1 MQERGVFMKRL
12 VPAFILNQQKK
23 SIFEGQF
30 EAATMFIDIS
40 GFTAMTQT
48 LMKNGKEGAEIL
60 TSIINN
66 IFTPAIDA
74 IYNNCGFIS
83 TFAGDAFTAI
93 FPSDDVEAG
102 YALYAGLK
110 IQSIFGDIGLQKSK
124 FGDFHLS
131 VKIGLSAGNVEWKLI
146 ENEVQN
152 AYFFRGEAID
162 NCAGSEHQCSTG
174 DSVIDFNMMDVLKSS
189 KNNISCSP
197 INKKHYL
204 INKDFQLTLPACK
217 KIDHEYP
224 GEMVNTFEP
233 QVILDRKL
241 KGEFRDII
249 SAFISFEENENLL
262 SAVLEIIAL
271 TNQYGGYFNKVDFG
285 DKGAVALVLF
295 GAPIGRENLDE
306 RAADFALKVK
316 ESGLKN
322 GVNLRIGLTFGKV
335 FAGFVGSDR
344 RSEYTALG
352 MTVNLSARFMMKAE
366 WGEIYLDRR
375 IYTNIENK
383 FQMQFVRDEDFKGFT
398 GKIPFYSLIS
408 KKEQFDDKG
417 FSGELVGRAA
427 ELEELYDFTKPL
439 TEKRFGGVI
448 YIDGVAGIGKSRL
461 VNELKHKVSEYNW
474 LFLPCDEILKKSFN
488 PFIYYFNN
496 FFDQSEENTIE
507 INMQKFESA
516 FSNLISDCEE
526 NISSELE
533 YGKPFLGALLNL
545 FWEDSIY
552 EQIDA
557 KTRYDN
563 TLYAIKSFFKVLSQ
577 TKSFVLE
584 LDDGHWIDNDSLNA
598 LATLTRNVDEYPF
611 IIISACRYNDD
622 ETIFEFGLKGVLENR
637 LELNYLDKELSRY
650 LIDAKIAE
658 IYGTQNLNIPEDV
671 FEFIWEKSAGNPFYI
686 EQIIMYLH
694 DHKVLDSEMKL
705 KRTSIEIPSNINAI
719 IVARIDRLT
728 EDVKEVIKTASVIGK
743 EFVVKILSSMLNSL
757 SIEFQ
762 SDKLQNVINTGKTEN
777 IWNSIQEIK
786 YIFKHALIRE
796 SVYEIQ
802 LKERLRELHK
812 LAAETIE
819 DLYMINLD
827 DYLEELA
834 FHYEKAEITDKAIDY
849 LDKAGYKAKYNFQ
862 NEKAL
867 DLYSR
872 KKNQLQFKLKAEDL
886 TKLKITEQNMDVLN
900 NFVDTVF
907 ELSHLFQLTGK
918 YEQAKNIL
926 DLTLQVAKNMNDIER
941 QGKVLIDL
949 ANYSTVKGNIQQ
961 TIELLKEAEK
971 IFANNKDETILG
983 KIYRSFGTTCMRKGD
998 AEKAFEYFAKELE
1011 IFKNSNNTMSY
1022 VDALGNYGVMNQYL
1036 GKPDEAFH
1044 YLKLQLELAEDKDY
1058 KIQIARA
1065 LSNIGW
1071 VYRGKNNIV
1080 KAIDYYNKSI
1090 VMFQEMGIK
1099 NEVVRIQDNTGFAY
1113 QQIGKFTE
1121 AAKFHRNAL
1130 DLALEIGDQESVAYC
1145 TVNLA
1150 HAYAGLENFIKSREQ
1165 YIDGIAFA
1173 DESGYKEL
1181 KAEAL
1186 IHFAELLYTNGMIE
1200 EANSY
1205 VNKGLKIA
1213 KEIKHDELIL
1223 KAETLQK
1230 SIKKII

>member
-1 MQERGVFMKRL
+1 MKRL
-12 VPAFILNQQKK
+12 VPAFILNQQKN
-23 SIFEGQF
+23 SVFEGQF
-30 EAATMFIDIS
+30 EAASMFIDIS

-93 FPSDDVEAG
+93 FPSDEVEAA

-110 IQSIFGDIGLQKSK
+110 IQDIFNNIGLQRSK
-124 FGDFHLS
+124 FGDFQLS
-131 VKIGLSAGNVEWKLI
+131 VKIGLSAGDVEWKLI
-146 ENEVQN
+146 ENDVQN

-174 DSVIDFNMMDVLKSS
+174 DTVIDFNMMDALKSG
-189 KNNISCSP
+189 KTNISCTP
-197 INKKHYL
+197 LNKKHYL
-204 INKDFQLTLPACK
+204 IDKDFQLNLPACK
-217 KIDHEYP
+217 NIDHEYP
-224 GEMVNTFEP
+224 GEKVNTFEP

-285 DKGAVALVLF
+285 DKGAVALILF
-295 GAPIGRENLDE
+295 GAPIGREKLDE
-306 RAADFALKVK
+306 RAADFTLKVK
-316 ESGLKN
+316 ECGQRNNL
-322 GVNLRIGLTFGKV
+322 NLRIGLTFGKV

-375 IYTNIENK
+375 IYNNIENK
-383 FQMQFVRDEDFKGFT
+383 FQMQFIGEEDFKGFS

-427 ELEELYDFTKPL
+427 ELKQLYDFTKPL
-439 TEKRFGGVI
+439 NEKRFGGVV

-461 VNELKHKVSEYNW
+461 VNELKEKVPDYNW

-496 FFDQSEENTIE
+496 FFDQSEENSVE
-507 INMQKFESA
+507 DNKQNFESA
-516 FSNLISDCEE
+516 FSSLISDCEE
-526 NISSELE
+526 KILSELE

-552 EQIDA
+552 DQIDA

-563 TLYAIKSFFKVLSQ
+563 TLYAIKSFFKALCMQ
-577 TKSFVLE
+577 KPFIME
-584 LDDGHWIDNDSLNA
+584 LDDGHWIDKDSLNA
-598 LATLTRNVDEYPF
+598 LAVLTRNVDECPF

-622 ETIFEFGLKGVLENR
+622 ETIFEFGLKDVLENR

-650 LIDAKIAE
+650 MIDAKIAE
-658 IYGTQNLNIPEDV
+658 IYKTPNQKVPDDV

-743 EFVVKILSSMLNSL
+743 EFIVKILSSMLNSL

-819 DLYMINLD
+819 SLYNENID
-827 DYLEELA
+827 DYLEDLA
-834 FHYEKAEITDKAIDY
+834 FHYEKAEITEKAIGY

-867 DLYSR
+867 YLYSR
-872 KKNQLQFKLKAEDL
+872 KKAQILSQLNLDDITNIEISNENKSIIENYFDTIVELNHLLQITGQLADMLVNLETALVVAENLKDNVRIGKVHIDFASYLTASAKIDDAIEHLEKAEE
-886 TKLKITEQNMDVLN
+886 IFTEVN
-900 NFVDTVF
+900 
-907 ELSHLFQLTGK
+907 
-918 YEQAKNIL
+918 
-926 DLTLQVAKNMNDIER
+926 
-941 QGKVLIDL
+941 
-949 ANYSTVKGNIQQ
+949 
-961 TIELLKEAEK
+961 
-971 IFANNKDETILG
+971 DETMLG
-983 KIYRSFGTTCMRKGD
+983 LIYRSYGISLMRKG
-998 AEKAFEYFAKELE
+998 EVQKAFEYFYRELE
-1011 IFKNSNNTMSY
+1011 IFKNSSEKIHY
-1022 VDALGNYGVMNQYL
+1022 VDALGNIGVMNRYL
-1036 GKPDEAFH
+1036 GKMDEAMH
-1044 YLKLQLELAEDKDY
+1044 YLINQLQMAEVEKF
-1058 KIQIARA
+1058 KIQSARA

-1071 VYRGKNNIV
+1071 VYEGKNNIAE
-1080 KAIDYYNKSI
+1080 AIDYYKRSLVLNSELG
-1090 VMFQEMGIK
+1090 MK
-1099 NEVVRIQDNTGFAY
+1099 NEIIRIQDNTGFAY
-1113 QQIGKFTE
+1113 QQIGEFEKAVKYHE
-1121 AAKFHRNAL
+1121 NAL
-1130 DLALEIGDQESVAYC
+1130 ELANEIGDSESEAYC
-1145 TVNLA
+1145 SVNLA
-1150 HAYAGLENFIKSREQ
+1150 HAFSGLDDFIKSREN
-1165 YIDGIAFA
+1165 YLNGIMLA
-1173 DESGYKEL
+1173 EQSGYKDL
-1181 KAEAL
+1181 QAEAL
-1186 IHFAELLYTNGMIE
+1186 IRFAELLHKNNMLD
-1200 EANSY
+1200 EAKKLLDS
-1205 VNKGLKIA
+1205 GLKLA
-1213 KEIKHDELIL
+1213 KEINYEKYVKRGEALL
-1223 KAETLQK
+1223 NKF
-1230 SIKKII
+1230 